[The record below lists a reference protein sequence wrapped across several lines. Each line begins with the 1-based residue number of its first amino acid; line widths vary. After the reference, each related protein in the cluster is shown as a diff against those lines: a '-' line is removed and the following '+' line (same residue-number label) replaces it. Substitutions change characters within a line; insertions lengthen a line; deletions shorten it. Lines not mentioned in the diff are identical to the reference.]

1 MTDVV
6 EATAATDLAAL
17 ASALA
22 NFRLFEGG
30 VGVTELQRNNV
41 VQARVEEGQP
51 DRHTDIYTDLYIQAD
66 MLQT

>member
-30 VGVTELQRNNV
+30 VGVTELQRSNV
-41 VQARVEEGQP
+41 VQARVGS
-51 DRHTDIYTDLYIQAD
+51 
-66 MLQT
+66 QTGIRT